1 MMSKPIT
8 IEQLRPHYQ
17 TEDRNTAYD
26 DKNTAYYDNVF
37 TKILAGNIWQ
47 ANFVSA
53 FFPVPWMLY
62 RRMYT
67 IAFTYNI
74 ALSIILSVLP
84 NNYALV
90 IIPINIL
97 IMLFAGN
104 LFYFRTLTKKISH
117 PPSNPTDSQT
127 CIAYLLASIA
137 MIIFAQ
143 YQSILVYAVE
153 IVFWTW
159 VYLYRRKPE

>member
-1 MMSKPIT
+1 MSKAIT

-17 TEDRNTAYD
+17 TEDKNTASD
-26 DKNTAYYDNVF
+26 GKSTAYYDNVF
-37 TKILAGNIWQ
+37 SKILTGNIWQ

-67 IAFTYNI
+67 TAFIYNI
-74 ALSIILSVLP
+74 VISIILSTLP

-104 LFYFRTLTKKISH
+104 LFYFRILTQKISQS
-117 PPSNPTDSQT
+117 PSSPIDSQT

-137 MIIFAQ
+137 MITLAQ
-143 YQSILVYAVE
+143 YKSILVYAVE

-159 VYLYRRKPE
+159 VFLYRRKPE